1 LKGQNAMPGDPA
13 NRREALCCKAL
24 DALDGYCQ
32 LLLPSLADV
41 LKDVTGPFRGIDL
54 QGFLA

>member
-1 LKGQNAMPGDPA
+1 MPRDPA
-13 NRREALCCKAL
+13 DRREALYCKAL
-24 DALDGYCQ
+24 DALDEYCQ
-32 LLLPSLADV
+32 LLLPRPADV

>member
-1 LKGQNAMPGDPA
+1 LNGQNVLPGDPA
-13 NRREALCCKAL
+13 HRRKALCCKAL
-24 DALDGYCQ
+24 EALDGYCQ
-32 LLLPSLADV
+32 LLFPGEADV

>member
-1 LKGQNAMPGDPA
+1 MQGNPA

-24 DALDGYCQ
+24 DALDRYCQ